1 MIGAATLARLLKIFF
16 HDACFDGTTSAALF
30 SAYYR
35 DAIDLG
41 YLVRANGSIPPRA
54 IAKAEAAYGTD
65 IARSVFAVLER
76 LSGASEVEY
85 AATGLG
91 MSSDEISEAAS
102 RLRDAAS
109 TAWGAAN
116 SPRP

>member
-1 MIGAATLARLLKIFF
+1 LTIPDQFAEKLLANADRWY
-16 HDACFDGTTSAALF
+16 DRAVA
-30 SAYYR
+30 YR

-65 IARSVFAVLER
+65 VARSVFAVLER
-76 LSGASEVEY
+76 LSVPAGVEH

-91 MSSDEISEAAS
+91 MSPDEISNAAS

-109 TAWGAAN
+109 KAWSAPN
-116 SPRP
+116 SP